1 MDMSLGELRELVMD
15 REDWCAAIHGVAKS
29 QTWLSNWNGLNWMGL
44 DAMIFVFL
52 LVCLFVCFLL
62 FGFKPAVSLPYFTF
76 IKKLF
81 SFSSLLPFR
90 VVSSAY
96 LWLLMFLPPILIS
109 SCNSS
114 SPVFLLMCSEYVLN
128 KECDSRQAS
137 CTPFS
142 ILNQDWVWNHLFH
155 TGF

>member
-1 MDMSLGELRELVMD
+1 MCCNSWGCKESDMTKQLKWTEL
-15 REDWCAAIHGVAKS
+15 
-29 QTWLSNWNGLNWMGL
+29 NGPGCHDLC
-44 DAMIFVFL
+44 F
-52 LVCLFVCFLL
+52 FVCFLL
-62 FGFKPAVSLPYFTF
+62 FGFKPAVSLPSFTF
-76 IKKLF
+76 IKRLF

-96 LWLLMFLPPILIS
+96 LRLLMFLPPILIS

-142 ILNQDWVWNHLFH
+142 ILNQD
-155 TGF
+155 